1 MRNVLPDTNI
11 LLSVRLLDLV
21 MRSHA
26 YGLINV
32 VWCDELLD
40 EYERTLVSVRHRSE
54 AQAHSHRSRFIRAA
68 PNGRIDPDLY
78 LHLLPEMTGR
88 DGDDHVIAAAAQGG
102 SADVL
107 LTENIRDFPQPD
119 LGVSCVAMTAGQLFT
134 QIAEEFPVDL
144 AHIVIETSM
153 WLTRPPLTPHQV
165 LDKLVDV
172 GLSGMAAKVRPHL
185 PDPHHSR

>member
-1 MRNVLPDTNI
+1 MLPDTNI